1 MVIRLC
7 FGGRGRGGRIAHARC
22 DAARG
27 RNSQL
32 LARSTCWQQ
41 PSSRGRAPPHI
52 ISKQARKQALALLPT
67 MLKHHVG
74 ITPE

>member
-7 FGGRGRGGRIAHARC
+7 FGGRRRGGRIAYARS

-32 LARSTCWQQ
+32 LNMLAAAARARAAAQQ
-41 PSSRGRAPPHI
+41 EGGGKRTETWDA
-52 ISKQARKQALALLPT
+52 T
-67 MLKHHVG
+67 
-74 ITPE
+74 ITL